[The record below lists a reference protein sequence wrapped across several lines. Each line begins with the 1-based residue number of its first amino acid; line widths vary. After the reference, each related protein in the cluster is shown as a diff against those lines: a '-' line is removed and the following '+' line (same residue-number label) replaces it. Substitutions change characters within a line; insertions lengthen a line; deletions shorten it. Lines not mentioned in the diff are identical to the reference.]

1 MVDQKHTKEH
11 ANLYTKVVQG
21 GLWTVAM
28 RVFVQGMS
36 LVRYIVLARMLGKE
50 DFGLL
55 GISLLMM
62 QTLGTFTNTGFS
74 AALVQKK
81 NDIRDYLDTAWTVEI
96 IKALIL
102 CSVMFFAAPLMA
114 MIKVPPEKVNL
125 AVWVIRVMGLTLVIG
140 ALGNAGMVYLKRELD
155 FGKFFLIDVCG
166 TLLNVLVVIVIA
178 VKYKTVWALVAGK
191 LVGVTFRVVLSY
203 MVHPYRPKLSLEWDK
218 ARELWSFGRWIFG
231 SALLGFLISDG
242 DDYFVWGYLGIASLG
257 VYQLSYRLSL
267 MPATEI
273 TNVISRITFPA
284 YSKVQDDIVR
294 LKDAYLKVLELS
306 AFLSVPAA
314 GIIFVMAPDF
324 VQLFLKDKWLPA
336 IPVIQVLSVRG
347 LICSIGATRGP
358 LFMAVGKPRLGVRIK
373 TIKLIMLVT
382 LIYPLTRMWGVVGTA
397 GSIVLVDI
405 LIQPFSFF
413 LTMRVLNCPLMR
425 MLKPIVF
432 PLCSM
437 LVMVAVVLGFKR
449 WVFVD
454 TTYVS
459 FVMLALICV
468 CSFLGASYLLERLF
482 GYRIRHII
490 MEQISVMKG

>member
-1 MVDQKHTKEH
+1 M
-11 ANLYTKVVQG
+11 
-21 GLWTVAM
+21 
-28 RVFVQGMS
+28 
-36 LVRYIVLARMLGKE
+36 
-50 DFGLL
+50 
-55 GISLLMM
+55 
-62 QTLGTFTNTGFS
+62 
-74 AALVQKK
+74 
-81 NDIRDYLDTAWTVEI
+81 TAE
-96 IKALIL
+96 
-102 CSVMFFAAPLMA
+102 
-114 MIKVPPEKVNL
+114 
-125 AVWVIRVMGLTLVIG
+125 VIG